1 MASLLLYDG
10 DQDRLGPTAWRCP
23 VNRIPTE
30 IIADLDRDA
39 AALIAL
45 WIEIYGGDPIPAQVE
60 ASPATAALAA
70 AMVAQLRSE
79 FTQSTGSLPDGELSA
94 RLGRLGLELERPGLT
109 REAVVSTASGFVCV
123 RGPAGEPGCCVRMPI
138 HFASAE

>member
-1 MASLLLYDG
+1 
-10 DQDRLGPTAWRCP
+10 

-45 WIEIYGGDPIPAQVE
+45 WIEIYGGGGDPIPAQVE

-79 FTQSTGSLPDGELSA
+79 FTQSTGPLPDGELSA

-109 REAVVSTASGFVCV
+109 TSEAVVSTASGFVCV